1 MKDALADASLL
12 FHPKPAAPTSIM
24 TDASDKAVGAILQ
37 QYVNSVWR
45 PIAYFSRKLKPAE
58 LLAIYLAIKH
68 FRHFVEG
75 RSFCVL
81 TDHKPLTFALTSHS
95 SSHSPRQA
103 RHLDFIAQFTS
114 DIRHVKGTDNPVA
127 DALSLLDVDALAIG
141 ELNSINLEQMAT
153 AQQQDQEIQH
163 LLTSPQFLLL
173 DHQNPFHCSHRRLHC
188 CVTFPRVYHD
198 LWFPVPYVRI
208 VFCVLHFFAHPGIR
222 ATQHLIVARFVWP
235 HVNTDVR
242 NWTRSCLQCQQ
253 VKV

>member
-1 MKDALADASLL
+1 MPPYC
-12 FHPKPAAPTSIM
+12 FIPKPATPTSIM

-45 PIAYFSRKLKPAE
+45 PIAYFLKKLKPAETRYSAFDKE

-81 TDHKPLTFALTSHS
+81 TDHKLLTFALTSQS

-114 DIRHVKGTDNPVA
+114 DIWHVKGTDNPVA
-127 DALSLLDVDALAIG
+127 DALSRLDVDALAIG
-141 ELNSINLEQMAT
+141 ELNSIDLEQMAT

-163 LLTSPQFLLL
+163 LLTSPNSCSLIIKPIPLQSSQTTLLC
-173 DHQNPFHCSHRRLHC
+173 DISKG
-188 CVTFPRVYHD
+188 
-198 LWFPVPYVRI
+198 VP
-208 VFCVLHFFAHPGIR
+208 
-222 ATQHLIVARFVWP
+222 
-235 HVNTDVR
+235 
-242 NWTRSCLQCQQ
+242 
-253 VKV
+253 